1 MKSKISFIC
10 TAAILLTVT
19 SCSGRQ
25 GADTGLISI
34 NYKEL
39 TDKGTVNLS
48 DLFEEPEFIALD
60 SRSPEA
66 YATGGISI
74 SERHIGISSGY
85 YQGNPYKLYD
95 RATGKY
101 LGTVGNVGRGPG
113 EYLYLLG
120 SFIDEKN
127 NRIWLHD
134 RPDVLHVYD
143 LGTRQFVEDVP
154 LAYNL
159 GDYNYSKSAFTIDP
173 EAGLITCARVPYPE
187 DSDTTA
193 AWQQD
198 FKGNVIWSV
207 SERGMSMAST
217 NIEAIS
223 QWGILSNK
231 NIPGSLDISFNTF
244 NAAEDTLFIAEN
256 GALRPVF
263 TMDLGKKAGTATD
276 VQMIAISLALQD
288 KILTDIQAPQPM
300 KNGVVTFGSSATVIT
315 DRRNGEA
322 YRCTI
327 VNDYLGT
334 GKCSPQPSGGYLIQ
348 SYDPALF
355 RETAS
360 TALEEGR
367 LSDSAKD
374 RIRTILSD
382 LSDEDNNIIV
392 IYKLR

>member
-10 TAAILLTVT
+10 TAAILLIVT
-19 SCSGRQ
+19 SCGSRQ
-25 GADTGLISI
+25 SADTGLISI

-66 YATGGISI
+66 YATGEINI

-143 LGTRQFVEDVP
+143 LGTRHFVKDVP

-159 GDYNYSKSAFTIDP
+159 GDYNYSKSVFTIDP

-198 FKGNVIWSV
+198 FKGNVTWSV
-207 SERGMSMAST
+207 SERGMSMAPT
-217 NIEAIS
+217 NKEAIS
-223 QWGILSNK
+223 LWNISSFR
-231 NIPGSLDISFNTF
+231 NIPGNLDVTISNF
-244 NAAEDTLFIAEN
+244 NAAEDTLFIAED
-256 GALRPVF
+256 GALNPVF
-263 TMDLGKKAGTATD
+263 TIDIGKKTEDIQETR
-276 VQMIAISLALQD
+276 IAFNIALQD
-288 KILTDIQAPQPM
+288 KILTDIKAPQPM

-315 DRRNGEA
+315 DRRSGEA

-348 SYDPALF
+348 TYDPALF

-374 RIRTILSD
+374 KIRTILSG

-392 IYKLR
+392 IYRLR

>member
-1 MKSKISFIC
+1 MMKSKISFIC

-25 GADTGLISI
+25 GADAGLISI

-66 YATGGISI
+66 YATGEINI
-74 SERHIGISSGY
+74 SEQHIGISSGY

-101 LGTVGNVGRGPG
+101 LGTVGN
-113 EYLYLLG
+113 
-120 SFIDEKN
+120 
-127 NRIWLHD
+127 
-134 RPDVLHVYD
+134 
-143 LGTRQFVEDVP
+143 P

-223 QWGILSNK
+223 QWGILSK
-231 NIPGSLDISFNTF
+231 RNIPGSLDISFNTF

-300 KNGVVTFGSSATVIT
+300 KNGVITFGSSATVIT
-315 DRRNGEA
+315 DRRSGEA

-374 RIRTILSD
+374 RIRTILSG